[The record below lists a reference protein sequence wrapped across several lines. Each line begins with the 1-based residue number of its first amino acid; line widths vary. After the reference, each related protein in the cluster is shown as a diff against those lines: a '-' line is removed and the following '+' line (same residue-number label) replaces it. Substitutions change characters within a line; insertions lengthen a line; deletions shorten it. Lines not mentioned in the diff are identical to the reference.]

1 MARCLLERVHA
12 GDRTKP
18 FEVFSSRNVPKVAEA
33 EECYRPC
40 SSTALA
46 GPGEPLS
53 EATGVARFR
62 EGPRG
67 KNFQIVFKS
76 H

>member
-1 MARCLLERVHA
+1 MARCLPERVHA
-12 GDRTKP
+12 GDRTKH
-18 FEVFSSRNVPKVAEA
+18 FEDISPRNVQNVAGG

-67 KNFQIVFKS
+67 KNFQIAFKS